1 MAMRGLESSLFFQGE
16 DGEDCVEAYYMT
28 AEWNDAYCTDLK
40 GYVCMRSKLPEP
52 TSAPTNPPTNHP
64 TEHPTKPDETTAK
77 RPTYDPT
84 EPTQDNGVDP
94 TSGPGMAGGAVAGVV
109 IAVIA
114 CVALAAVLVVML
126 RNRSIPDSL
135 KPVVVIPDICHFF
148 YTHTF

>member
-135 KPVVVIPDICHFF
+135 KPVCSLSV
-148 YTHTF
+148 